1 MGHAPP
7 IKEENG
13 VKNQAE
19 HETLCRKGG
28 SRGREQGEN
37 GTCDSVIP
45 GHIVTLQQL
54 RHEAEP

>member
-1 MGHAPP
+1 MSHAPQ

-19 HETLCRKGG
+19 YETLCRKGG

-54 RHEAEP
+54 RNEAEP

>member
-1 MGHAPP
+1 MGHTPQ

-13 VKNQAE
+13 VENKAE
-19 HETLCRKGG
+19 YETLCSKGG

-45 GHIVTLQQL
+45 WHIVALQ
-54 RHEAEP
+54 